1 MQHLVANKDIA
12 NHAIIHLYQCKISS
26 ILYPAVI
33 SRPDIAFTATKLS
46 SFFSNPSLDYI
57 VVTNYCIQYLYSS
70 CYLAILFNGLNNTEE
85 KAFRAYINA
94 LFIDNLQNRK
104 SI

>member
-1 MQHLVANKDIA
+1 MQHLVANKDITD
-12 NHAIIHLYQCKISS
+12 HIITYLYQCKISL

-33 SRPDIAFTATKLS
+33 SRLDIAFTATRLF
-46 SFFSNPSLDYI
+46 SFLSNPFLDYI
-57 VVTNYCIQYLYSS
+57 VATNHYIQYLYSF
-70 CYLAILFNGLNNTEE
+70 CYLVILFNGLNNTEE

-94 LFIDNLQNRK
+94 SFTNNLQDRK